1 MYHTRLRH
9 EVNRVNFP
17 PLLRSLETFLSLE
30 GVIES
35 ESETDTNIRVSSVH
49 LGVTVT
55 LADSKL
61 GG

>member
-35 ESETDTNIRVSSVH
+35 ESETDTNIQSLERTPQS
-49 LGVTVT
+49 
-55 LADSKL
+55 DSDL
-61 GG
+61 S